1 LTPHDR
7 ANAVLRCCKDFDAI
21 EMLHRLFASV
31 LTLLLGAPILFG
43 VLFGVFSQPVQAREA
58 RLALVISN
66 GAYQHFDRL
75 ASTGEDGNR
84 IAAALTAGGFRD
96 AAGTGAVTVRHD
108 LGLAEM
114 QAAIDQFHDALKAAG
129 PDAFGVLYY
138 SGHGAALSTFGDVML
153 LPVDAGRTLTA
164 QSTSLTRAALTRSL
178 LGSGARTVLLIL
190 DMCRD
195 VLDEPPLAP
204 AATAP
209 GNVLSSDPALVAT
222 KGLRRMARTSDTL
235 LRPDQGYL
243 VAFSTSADQVAFDD
257 GTFSRVL
264 AEEIRRPQQNIASAL
279 KRTSDR
285 VAMSAVKAGANF
297 QKPTFDYGLQGEPPC
312 FITCDPASAGRFYD
326 CANCPFMRIV
336 PAGTAAIGSPAG
348 EPGRGHD
355 EPLQHDVPIDHAFA
369 IGVYE
374 VTIAEWAACVRDKAC
389 RAIADWSKENPNPL
403 IPATGISYADAQGFV
418 AWLSAQS
425 GLAYRLPTELEWEY
439 ADRAGATTAFPWGD
453 TITPSDANYDQTASY
468 RKSPT
473 APYRGYPEAVNAY
486 PANAF
491 GLYQMNG
498 NVWEWAA
505 DCGDARCDS
514 RIARGGSFESAPD
527 ELRAASRLHI
537 AGGHKRDDMG
547 LRVVRD
553 LRTDEVMQ

>member
-1 LTPHDR
+1 MRGMT
-7 ANAVLRCCKDFDAI
+7 ASA
-21 EMLHRLFASV
+21 RLFARIAM
-31 LTLLLGAPILFG
+31 LLLAATVLPG
-43 VLFGVFSQPVQAREA
+43 VAMAREP
-58 RLALVISN
+58 RIALVITN
-66 GAYQHFDRL
+66 GAYQNFDPLR
-75 ASTGEDGNR
+75 ATGEDGSR
-84 IAAALTAGGFRD
+84 VAAALTVGGFKD
-96 AAGTGAVTVRHD
+96 ASGTGPVTVRHD
-108 LGLAEM
+108 LTLDQMRAALAAFRE
-114 QAAIDQFHDALKAAG
+114 QLKAAG

-138 SGHGAALSTFGDVML
+138 SGHGAALSTYGDVML

-164 QSTSLTRAALTRSL
+164 QSTGLTRAALTRSL
-178 LGSGARTVLLIL
+178 LGSGAKNVLIIL
-190 DMCRD
+190 DMCRN
-195 VLDEPPLAP
+195 VLTEPPLP
-204 AATAP
+204 AADTAP
-209 GNVLSSDPALVAT
+209 GNTAMIAETGPDGT
-222 KGLRRMARTSDTL
+222 KGLRRLVRQSDTL

-264 AEEIRRPQQNIASAL
+264 AEEIRRPQQNIATAL

-285 VAMSAVKAGANF
+285 VAMNAARAGANF

-326 CANCPFMRIV
+326 CANCPYMRIV
-336 PAGTAAIGSPAG
+336 PAGTGAIGSPAS
-348 EPGRGHD
+348 EPGRGRD
-355 EPLQHDVPIDHAFA
+355 EPLQHDERIDHAFA
-369 IGVYE
+369 MGVYE

-389 RAIADWSKENPNPL
+389 RPIADWSKENPNPL
-403 IPATGISYADAQGFV
+403 IPATGISFTDAQGFV
-418 AWLSAQS
+418 AWLSIQS
-425 GLAYRLPTELEWEY
+425 GLPYRLPTEQEWEY

-453 TITPSDANYDQTASY
+453 AITPSDANYDQTASY

-498 NVWEWAA
+498 NVWEWS
-505 DCGDARCDS
+505 DGCGDPACKS

-527 ELRAASRLHI
+527 ELRSASRFAI
-537 AGGHKRDDMG
+537 PGGHKRDDMG

-553 LRTDEVMQ
+553 LRADEIIP

>member
-1 LTPHDR
+1 VVPRR
-7 ANAVLRCCKDFDAI
+7 AIGAI
-21 EMLHRLFASV
+21 DLLIAMV
-31 LTLLLGAPILFG
+31 LLLCAVPGQA
-43 VLFGVFSQPVQAREA
+43 SAREP
-58 RLALVISN
+58 RLALVIAN
-66 GAYQHFDRL
+66 GTYQNFDPLR
-75 ASTGEDGNR
+75 ATGEDGNR
-84 IAAALTAGGFRD
+84 IAAALTASGFKD
-96 AAGTGAVTVRHD
+96 ASGTGPVTIRQD
-108 LGLAEM
+108 LTQAQMLAALATFRM
-114 QAAIDQFHDALKAAG
+114 ALKAAG

-138 SGHGAALSTFGDVML
+138 SGHGAALSTYGDVML
-153 LPVDAGRTLTA
+153 LPIDAGHVLTA
-164 QSTSLTRAALTRSL
+164 PATSLTRAALTRSL
-178 LGSGARTVLLIL
+178 LGTGAKNVLIIL

-195 VLDEPPLAP
+195 VLSEPPVAAGPPTDADAAP
-204 AATAP
+204 TEAVTGDA
-209 GNVLSSDPALVAT
+209 AT
-222 KGLRRMARTSDTL
+222 KGIRRLTRPSSTL

-285 VAMSAVKAGANF
+285 VAMNAIKAGANF

-312 FITCDPASAGRFYD
+312 FITCDAAGAGRFYD

-336 PAGTAAIGSPAG
+336 PAGTGAIGSPLSEAG
-348 EPGRGHD
+348 HSHD
-355 EPLQHDVPIDHAFA
+355 EPVQHDEPVDHAFA
-369 IGVYE
+369 MGVYE

-389 RAIADWSKENPNPL
+389 RPIADWSKENPNPL
-403 IPATGISYADAQGFV
+403 IPATGIGFTDAQAFV
-418 AWLSAQS
+418 AWLTVQS
-425 GLAYRLPTELEWEY
+425 GLVYRLPTDREWEY
-439 ADRAGATTAFPWGD
+439 ADRAGSTTAFPWGD

-486 PANAF
+486 PPNAF

-498 NVWEWAA
+498 NVREWS
-505 DCGDARCDS
+505 DGCGDSACRT

-527 ELRAASRLHI
+527 ELRAASRLAI
-537 AGGHKRDDMG
+537 PGGHKRDDMG

-553 LRTDEVMQ
+553 LRPDEVVQ